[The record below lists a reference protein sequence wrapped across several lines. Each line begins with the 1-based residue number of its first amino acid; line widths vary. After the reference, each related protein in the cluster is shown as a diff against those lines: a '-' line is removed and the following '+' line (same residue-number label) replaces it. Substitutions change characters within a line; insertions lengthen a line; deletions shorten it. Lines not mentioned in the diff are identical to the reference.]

1 MDRRIEDARQ
11 FATAQALATMG
22 EMVKDTGIPEPRAQ
36 RDECYMLL
44 MKALHS
50 NANNPFTRSDLER
63 LTLRNGVPLLML
75 PNGWARVND
84 IAHSQYGLRSKHAHS
99 QNWELRPEFAG
110 VYIWNID
117 EQTLGQQIDI
127 IFDSWNPDNLM
138 KPGETSQF
146 YEDVADLQEE
156 MVYKTVAERVGV
168 LANQIDDHKK
178 AKIAEMI
185 PVIQSYLQA
194 GVPNP
199 FKLSEIQK
207 AITELRADPDPFA
220 MDAMRLLVEDLSF
233 EAQDEFAINQLT
245 DILDELKV
253 TPEVVGEGVPVV
265 AESYGRYNIDAESGS
280 SNGFQGEKAGE
291 MQTPTSA
298 FWRH

>member
-1 MDRRIEDARQ
+1 MERRIEDARE
-11 FATAQALATMG
+11 FAAAQALAAMG
-22 EMVKDTGIPEPRAQ
+22 EMVKDTGIPEPRSQ

-84 IAHSQYGLRSKHAHS
+84 IAHSKYGLRSKHAHS

-110 VYIWNID
+110 VYIWDID
-117 EQTLGQQIDI
+117 ERTLGHQIDI
-127 IFDSWNPDNLM
+127 ILDSWNPDNLM
-138 KPGETSQF
+138 KPWETNQF

-178 AKIAEMI
+178 VKIEEMV

-194 GVPNP
+194 GVPDP
-199 FKLSEIQK
+199 FKVSEIQK
-207 AITELRADPDPFA
+207 AITELRGDPFA
-220 MDAMRLLVEDLSF
+220 MDAMRLLVEDLSS
-233 EAQDEFAINQLT
+233 ETHDEFAINQLT
-245 DILDELKV
+245 AILGELNVAAKVVDE
-253 TPEVVGEGVPVV
+253 GGPVV
-265 AESYGRYNIDAESGS
+265 AESNGSYDTDAESGS
-280 SNGFQGEKAGE
+280 SNGFQSEEAGE